1 MEGSDADVQQYEGG
15 KGDEECSVR
24 FLAEDAVG
32 QGGGASTGSPSK
44 VLESRAMSRLP
55 LLEELVGCS
64 WKASADR
71 AHSKHAPVQK
81 EDGTSKG
88 LPTNS
93 RSGNAFDLIV
103 SGPTK
108 AQLHKGSEFSI
119 FEGLGSKQLEDE
131 QTGGVPIPRS
141 AQTGVEGAV
150 EAWVSDDYHEE
161 HDDNP
166 RECNHRSLSMVEA
179 SGGDVFCGVT
189 ISEEDD
195 DGGRVRRR

>member
-1 MEGSDADVQQYEGG
+1 MFAWQRGEARGGDSDEGSEEKFGEELLELEGSDADVQQYEGERRRRVLG
-15 KGDEECSVR
+15 EI
-24 FLAEDAVG
+24 L
-32 QGGGASTGSPSK
+32 GGGRGGARGWRRPLVESERETGLILSMRRC
-44 VLESRAMSRLP
+44 E
-55 LLEELVGCS
+55 
-64 WKASADR
+64 
-71 AHSKHAPVQK
+71 K

-141 AQTGVEGAV
+141 ARIGVEGAV
-150 EAWVSDDYHEE
+150 EARVSDDYHEE

-166 RECNHRSLSMVEA
+166 RECNHGSLSMVEA
-179 SGGDVFCGVT
+179 SGGDLFA
-189 ISEEDD
+189 E
-195 DGGRVRRR
+195 